1 MRFLTL
7 ILLLSCGAEDPA
19 TFTEVYENILE
30 PSCGFSSCH
39 GGGAGGFF
47 LGDMSTT
54 YDSLVNAESADA
66 EGEILVVPGDANSS
80 YLILKLEDAEG
91 IVGDAM
97 PPAQPL
103 PSEKIERVR
112 SWIDA
117 GALEGLP

>member
-1 MRFLTL
+1 MRFLAP
-7 ILLLSCGAEDPA
+7 ILLLSCGAENPA

-47 LGDMSTT
+47 LGDMHTT
-54 YDSLVNAESADA
+54 YGSLVNAESADA

-103 PSEKIERVR
+103 PKEKIERVR

>member
-1 MRFLTL
+1 M
-7 ILLLSCGAEDPA
+7 
-19 TFTEVYENILE
+19 
-30 PSCGFSSCH
+30 H
-39 GGGAGGFF
+39 
-47 LGDMSTT
+47 TT
-54 YDSLVNAESADA
+54 YGSLVNAESADA

-103 PSEKIERVR
+103 PKEKIERVR